1 MNFTL
6 LYQLLLLGFVG
17 WSFALVVTFPVT
29 LASPEGWVNSKQQVF
44 VNVSIWFLLLFLT
57 GIFSAYV

>member
-1 MNFTL
+1 MNLTL
-6 LYQLLLLGFVG
+6 IYQLLILLFVG
-17 WSFALVVTFPVT
+17 WSFALVVSFPVT

-44 VNVSIWFLLLFLT
+44 FSVTIWFFLLIIA

>member
-1 MNFTL
+1 
-6 LYQLLLLGFVG
+6 
-17 WSFALVVTFPVT
+17 

-44 VNVSIWFLLLFLT
+44 VNVSIWFLLLFLA

>member
-1 MNFTL
+1 MNLTL
-6 LYQLLLLGFVG
+6 IYQLLILAFIG
-17 WSFALVVTFPVT
+17 WSFALVVSFPVT

-44 VNVSIWFLLLFLT
+44 FSVTIWFFLLIIS

>member
-1 MNFTL
+1 MNLTFI
-6 LYQLLLLGFVG
+6 YQLLLLAFVG
-17 WSFALVVTFPVT
+17 WSFALVISFPVT

-44 VNVSIWFLLLFLT
+44 VNVSIWFLLLFLA

>member
-1 MNFTL
+1 MNLTL
-6 LYQLLLLGFVG
+6 IYQLLILLFVG
-17 WSFALVVTFPVT
+17 WSFALVVSFPVT

-44 VNVSIWFLLLFLT
+44 FSVTIWFFLLIVA

>member
-1 MNFTL
+1 MNLTFI
-6 LYQLLLLGFVG
+6 YQLLILAFIG
-17 WSFALVVTFPVT
+17 WSFALVVSFPVT

-44 VNVSIWFLLLFLT
+44 FSVTIWFFLLIIS

>member
-1 MNFTL
+1 MNLTFV
-6 LYQLLLLGFVG
+6 YQLLLLAFVG
-17 WSFALVVTFPVT
+17 WSFALVISFPVT

-44 VNVSIWFLLLFLT
+44 VNVSIWFLLLFLA

>member
-1 MNFTL
+1 MNLTFI
-6 LYQLLLLGFVG
+6 YQLLLLAFVG
-17 WSFALVVTFPVT
+17 WSFALVISFPVT

-44 VNVSIWFLLLFLT
+44 VNVSIWFLLLSLA

>member
-1 MNFTL
+1 MDLTFI
-6 LYQLLLLGFVG
+6 YQLLLLAFVG
-17 WSFALVVTFPVT
+17 WSFALVVSFPVT

-44 VNVSIWFLLLFLT
+44 VNVTIWFLLLFLA

>member
-1 MNFTL
+1 MNLTL
-6 LYQLLLLGFVG
+6 IYQLLILAFIG
-17 WSFALVVTFPVT
+17 WSFALVVSFPVT

-44 VNVSIWFLLLFLT
+44 FSVTIWFFLLIVS